1 MIRVELYARAE
12 CHLCREAKKVLE
24 RVRREIPF
32 ELNEVDV
39 DSDPALREQYG
50 EQVPVLFVQGEKA
63 FKYRIDERKLRRRL
77 RRLM

>member
-1 MIRVELYARAE
+1 MIRVELYARAG
-12 CHLCREAKKVLE
+12 CHLCQEAKKVLE

-32 ELNEVDV
+32 ELSEVDV

>member
-12 CHLCREAKKVLE
+12 CHLCQEAKKVLE